1 MSKAQTKM
9 IVKIDMDVVIDMIQ
23 NSRKRQGELMESEI
37 TMFNRMIAYMEY
49 IQEQLDKGI
58 TKLDL
63 NDALLAEELN
73 CTEREAKRAKDKLS
87 KLNLIFVPA
96 WARQK
101 KEGDYPVWFM
111 NHDYCVKNFL
121 NMIAETVKNTRKK
134 IRKYVNGFYVLWNLA
149 ASRVV
154 KFLDEM
160 EAYHGVRPVLS
171 GAEFGMLR
179 NQEMNIILEDKGLT
193 RADFLK

>member
-9 IVKIDMDVVIDMIQ
+9 IVKIKMDTVIEIIQ

-37 TMFNRMIAYMEY
+37 VMFNRMIAYMEH
-49 IQEQLDKGI
+49 IQKQLDQGI

-63 NDALLAEELN
+63 NDAVMAEVLG

-87 KLNLIFVPA
+87 KLNFIFVPG
-96 WARQK
+96 WARQM
-101 KEGDYPVWFM
+101 KEGDYPIWFM
-111 NHDYCVKNFL
+111 NHDYCEKNFL

>member
-9 IVKIDMDVVIDMIQ
+9 IVKIKMDTVIEIIQ
-23 NSRKRQGELMESEI
+23 NSRKRQGELMETET

-49 IQEQLDKGI
+49 IQKQLDQGI

-63 NDALLAEELN
+63 NDAVMAEELG
-73 CTEREAKRAKDKLS
+73 CTEREAKRTKDKLS
-87 KLNLIFVPA
+87 KLNFIFVPG

-101 KEGDYPVWFM
+101 KEGDYPIWMM
-111 NHDYCVKNFL
+111 NHDYCEKNFL
-121 NMIAETVKNTRKK
+121 NIIAETVKNTRKK
-134 IRKYVNGFYVLWNLA
+134 IRKYVNGFYSLWNLA
-149 ASRVV
+149 AYRVV

-179 NQEMNIILEDKGLT
+179 NQEMNSILKDKGLT

>member
-9 IVKIDMDVVIDMIQ
+9 IVKIDMDTVIEIIQ
-23 NSRKRQGELMESEI
+23 NSRKRQGELMESE
-37 TMFNRMIAYMEY
+37 TVMFNRMIAYMEH
-49 IQEQLDKGI
+49 IQKQLDQGI

-63 NDALLAEELN
+63 NDAEMAKVLG

-111 NHDYCVKNFL
+111 NHDYCEKSFL
-121 NMIAETVKNTRKK
+121 DMIAETVKNTRKK
-134 IRKYVNGFYVLWNLA
+134 IRKYINGFYVLWNLA

-179 NQEMNIILEDKGLT
+179 NQEMDIILEDKGLT